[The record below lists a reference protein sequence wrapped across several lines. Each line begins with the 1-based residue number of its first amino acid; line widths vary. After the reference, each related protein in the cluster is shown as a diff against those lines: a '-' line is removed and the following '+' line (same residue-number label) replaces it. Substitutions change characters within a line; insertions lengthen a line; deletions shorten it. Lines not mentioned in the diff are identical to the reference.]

1 MKVEGAQHRQHGL
14 NEVVLGR
21 DQQAQQQACQ
31 GLLRKRQQAGQ
42 ALPALRQGGDIVIS
56 VQRRNSALSPSSMEE
71 PLHQQIWSLHA
82 PSLQQY
88 TATYTRYIHVY
99 DAHQRAASAF

>member
-21 DQQAQQQACQ
+21 DQQAASMPR
-31 GLLRKRQQAGQ
+31 LHRKRQQAGQ

-71 PLHQQIWSLHA
+71 PLHRQIWSLHA